1 MRAHTQFTMDYLSLI
16 YYFFFDIAGD
26 VVQSQANFDN
36 FLKNKNPIEKWKPH
50 LKSAGMEHQYKL
62 SNIWNINT
70 SCLIYET
77 SIQVDLI

>member
-36 FLKNKNPIEKWKPH
+36 FLKNKNPIEK
-50 LKSAGMEHQYKL
+50 
-62 SNIWNINT
+62 
-70 SCLIYET
+70 
-77 SIQVDLI
+77 